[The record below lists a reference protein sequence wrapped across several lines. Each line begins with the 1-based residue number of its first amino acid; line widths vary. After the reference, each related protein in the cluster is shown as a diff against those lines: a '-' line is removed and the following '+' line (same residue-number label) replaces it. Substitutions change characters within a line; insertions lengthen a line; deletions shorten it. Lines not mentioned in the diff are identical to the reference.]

1 MNPTVEFMN
10 DFLQT
15 LFDLAPWIAVI
26 ILFIAVFIVAWV
38 RVYAE
43 RCKTDA
49 GRWEAKAKWNDQE
62 ITKEIERERTAIR
75 QEMAVRLEDCQR
87 QTALYEQA
95 VARLQ
100 EQNGVLYSR
109 YTALEDRY
117 AELSAFISDIDG
129 QFVARYRRLWLAYIS
144 QVTLDTLDEIAYKLA
159 LPLVLFLGY
168 DLESI
173 QIGGIRRIF
182 GVATQARTSEWVISG
197 QRNGQGRRPLFLI
210 QLVETSERLTDD
222 FLEQTGIIAST
233 ARVYDYVVTNGR
245 DFHLRRRSAP
255 TDIPVVDCTLRDF
268 WERWDDV
275 ASVLTIDVLLPP

>member
-1 MNPTVEFMN
+1 MNPTTEFIN

-49 GRWEAKAKWNDQE
+49 ERWEAKAKWNDQE
-62 ITKEIERERTAIR
+62 IAKEIERERIAVR
-75 QEMAVRLEDCQR
+75 QEMAARLEDCQR
-87 QTALYEQA
+87 QTVLYEQA

-117 AELSAFISDIDG
+117 AELGAFISDIDG
-129 QFVARYRRLWLAYIS
+129 QFVARYRQQWLTYIS
-144 QVTLDTLDEIAYKLA
+144 QTTFDTLDEIAYKLA

-168 DLESI
+168 GLESI
-173 QIGGIRRIF
+173 RIGGIRRVF
-182 GVATQARTSEWVISG
+182 GVAPQARTSEWVISG
-197 QRNGQGRRPLFLI
+197 QRDGQGQSPLFLI

-233 ARVYDYVVTNGR
+233 ERVYDYVVTNGR
-245 DFHLRRRSAP
+245 DFYLCRRSAP
-255 TDIPVVDCTLRDF
+255 TDIPIVDCSLDDLRRR
-268 WERWDDV
+268 WEDV
-275 ASVLTIDVLLPP
+275 YSVIAAEVLL